1 MKILKGI
8 LFTILGII
16 VLLLVI
22 ALFVK
27 KDYTIEREIVIN
39 KPKAEVFEYIK
50 HIKNQDTYSVW
61 NMMDQN
67 KKQTFTGT
75 DGTEGFIYAWDGN
88 SDVGAGEQ
96 EITKIDEGSRIEM
109 ELRFERPM
117 EGVGFAHMA
126 TEDAGNNT
134 TKVKW
139 GMTGT
144 SSYPMNIMNLM
155 MDSMMGDGLEKGLVN
170 MKKNLESK

>member
-8 LFTILGII
+8 LFTLLGIV

-27 KDYTIEREIVIN
+27 KDYAIEREIVIN
-39 KPKAEVFEYIK
+39 KPRADVFDYIK
-50 HIKNQDTYSVW
+50 HIRNQDTYSIW
-61 NMMDQN
+61 NMMDPK
-67 KKQTFTGT
+67 KKQIFTGT
-75 DGTEGFIYAWDGN
+75 DGTVGFIYAWDGN

-96 EITKIDEGSRIEM
+96 EITKIDGGNRIEM
-109 ELRFERPM
+109 ELRFKRPM
-117 EGVGFAHMA
+117 EGVAFAYMA
-126 TEDAGNNT
+126 TGDAGSGA

-144 SSYPMNIMNLM
+144 SNYPMNIMNLM
-155 MDSMMGDGLEKGLVN
+155 MGSMMGDGLEKGLAN
-170 MKKNLESK
+170 LKKNLESK